1 MATDRLEERSRFQSF
16 TDLYRSRTMLVLLFL
31 GIAGGLPNVMVT
43 SVAQAWT
50 SSVGWSV
57 TAIGALTFCTLPYAL
72 KFLWAPIVDGVS
84 LPILGRLGRRRGWLI
99 LSQILSLAALIALS
113 LWGPVATDP
122 LGAVVWSPSEIDAA
136 LFHNRIF
143 FVLLC
148 VTAFFSAT
156 QDIVADAFRAD
167 SLSPTELG
175 AGASTFVTGYRIAF
189 MVFGAGVLLAADAVS
204 WRIASTAA
212 SIGMLLGLAAT
223 LVAREPQLIG
233 VVRPGLAD
241 SVVQPI
247 ALFWNVW
254 RWRMIALALFVLLFK
269 LPDQLTNS
277 ITTPLLMKG
286 LAYSAESIGWV
297 RQSFGFAMTIVGAG
311 AGGWMVARMGVI
323 RCLWI
328 FGFAHSISI
337 GGFLILALAFGA
349 TVHATPTTAPP
360 IWALMS
366 AIAVENIVIG
376 MVTSGFVAFLMAIC
390 DHRYTATQYAL
401 LTAIM
406 AAGSSVA
413 GGMSGALAERFD
425 YPLFLVIAM
434 LSGIPGILL
443 ISFVRPSAQAQ
454 RVS

>member
-1 MATDRLEERSRFQSF
+1 
-16 TDLYRSRTMLVLLFL
+16 
-31 GIAGGLPNVMVT
+31 
-43 SVAQAWT
+43 
-50 SSVGWSV
+50 
-57 TAIGALTFCTLPYAL
+57 
-72 KFLWAPIVDGVS
+72 
-84 LPILGRLGRRRGWLI
+84 
-99 LSQILSLAALIALS
+99 
-113 LWGPVATDP
+113 
-122 LGAVVWSPSEIDAA
+122 
-136 LFHNRIF
+136 
-143 FVLLC
+143 
-148 VTAFFSAT
+148 
-156 QDIVADAFRAD
+156 
-167 SLSPTELG
+167 
-175 AGASTFVTGYRIAF
+175 
-189 MVFGAGVLLAADAVS
+189 
-204 WRIASTAA
+204 
-212 SIGMLLGLAAT
+212 
-223 LVAREPQLIG
+223 
-233 VVRPGLAD
+233 
-241 SVVQPI
+241 
-247 ALFWNVW
+247 
-254 RWRMIALALFVLLFK
+254 
-269 LPDQLTNS
+269 
-277 ITTPLLMKG
+277 MKG

-454 RVS
+454 RLS